1 MGILNNSE
9 LKRLADLA
17 NTNFDQFVTE
27 SLNIMT
33 KMSNKELRG
42 GETSKQDKL
51 DILTRMK
58 EYLIEKE
65 DYEKCALVVEIE
77 KRL

>member
-1 MGILNNSE
+1 MGTLSNSE
-9 LKRLADLA
+9 LKRLANLA
-17 NTNFDQFVTE
+17 DTNFDQFVTE
-27 SLNIMT
+27 SLDIMT
-33 KMSNKELRG
+33 KMSNEELRE